1 MASMRLQPGIGETL
15 GTEDRHVA
23 GRPLSPWLTL
33 QSAATHLGYDGD
45 PRKDADA
52 VRQLAKRHQLP
63 LYRRGRR
70 LLISRIDLDKWL
82 RAQRVAG

>member
-1 MASMRLQPGIGETL
+1 MASMRLHLGIGEKL

-23 GRPLSPWLTL
+23 DRPFSPWLTL
-33 QSAATHLGYDGD
+33 QAAAAYLGYFGD

-52 VRQLAKRHQLP
+52 VRQLAKRHGLP

-70 LLISRIDLDKWL
+70 LLIARQDLEKWL
-82 RAQRVAG
+82 RGNRVA

>member
-1 MASMRLQPGIGETL
+1 MASMRLQPGIGEKL
-15 GTEDRHVA
+15 GTEA
-23 GRPLSPWLTL
+23 GGVLQRPFSPWLTL
-33 QSAATHLGYDGD
+33 QSAAEYLGYFGD

-70 LLISRIDLDKWL
+70 LLISRQDLERWL
-82 RAQRVAG
+82 RGNRVA